1 MTSTHLPVTMKTDT
15 EIPALPHRGLGN
27 IGNTC
32 YLNSAVQALRYSRPF
47 ATYFTSDAWRAH
59 RHPEKKGHAL
69 AEETAGLL
77 TALADTTTSASMVVP
92 AKFVRAFV
100 NFAGEI
106 NDEIRFGAQ
115 ADAAEAIQILL
126 DGLHTQQAREVSM
139 KVRGDA
145 KTPEAAEYI
154 KSLESW
160 STFFHKE
167 YSPIVENFYGQ
178 TRTRIVCTDCHAA
191 STRYEP
197 WGVFKVPIPGA
208 EKAGAPAPT
217 LQACI
222 AAALETE
229 TLDDYT
235 CDTCKKKGVA
245 RIDHSI
251 SRFPSHMV
259 LCLKRFTNTGAK
271 VRARIPYDPDEV
283 DMSEWL
289 AWPTLQPARDAR
301 YRVYAT
307 IEHMGSSRFG
317 HYVSRTRSD
326 SWLLY
331 DDARCATSPVGGAA
345 GPDTY
350 VLFLERI

>member
-1 MTSTHLPVTMKTDT
+1 MPR
-15 EIPALPHRGLGN
+15 RGLGN

-32 YLNSAVQALRYSRPF
+32 YLNSAFQALRYSRPF
-47 ATYFTSDAWRAH
+47 AAYFGSDAWRAH
-59 RHPEKKGHAL
+59 RHEDRKGYEL
-69 AEETAGLL
+69 AEETHNVLA
-77 TALADTTTSASMVVP
+77 ALADTATTARMVVP
-92 AKFVRAFV
+92 SKFVREFV
-100 NFAGEI
+100 RFAGEI

-139 KVRGDA
+139 KIRGEA

-160 STFFHKE
+160 ASFYHKE
-167 YSPIVENFYGQ
+167 YSLIAENFYGQ
-178 TRTRIVCTDCHAA
+178 TCTRIVCECGAA
-191 STRYEP
+191 SAHYEP
-197 WGVFKVPIPGA
+197 WGVFKAPIPGA

-222 AAALETE
+222 AAALEAE

-235 CDTCKKKGVA
+235 CEKCHKKGVA
-245 RIDHSI
+245 RMNRTI
-251 SRFPSHMV
+251 SRFPSQMV

-271 VRARIPYDPDEV
+271 VRARIPYDPDAV
-283 DMSEWL
+283 DFSEWL

-307 IEHMGSSRFG
+307 VEHMGSSRFG
-317 HYVSRTRSD
+317 HYVMRARDGD

-331 DDARCATSPVGGAA
+331 DDGNCSASPVGGVA

-350 VLFLERI
+350 ILFLERA